1 MTGLRLSRV
10 KRRSISSAK
19 VYQKTDSHSITVPL
33 FFNKILPSKS
43 IKKDVPD
50 YQAHPE
56 FLIFEFCYDA
66 IKRCI
71 PTNARIIRILASTKT
86 KNQHLAGC

>member
-1 MTGLRLSRV
+1 MTGLRLSHV

-33 FFNKILPSKS
+33 FFNKISAYKS

-50 YQAHPE
+50 YQAHLRQFVTGFFISSNTFPVSA
-56 FLIFEFCYDA
+56 FIATYTA
-66 IKRCI
+66 
-71 PTNARIIRILASTKT
+71 N
-86 KNQHLAGC
+86 

>member
-1 MTGLRLSRV
+1 MTGLRLPRV

-50 YQAHPE
+50 YQAHPK
-56 FLIFEFCYDA
+56 LIQPYFSISGVQSY
-66 IKRCI
+66 RCFAVSRPI
-71 PTNARIIRILASTKT
+71 NDYILLFVIIEM
-86 KNQHLAGC
+86 